1 MEAINEIKV
10 IEENR
15 PDKKRVQNKLEK
27 LSIYLGK
34 NWVRKSDKNKLKGW
48 AKYGLTLY
56 YTGLLLWEHLSYLLP
71 SGGPDGEL
79 AASLRY
85 INQRYTMPDEKGR
98 ALLTDIGTEELGQKS
113 YQLWE

>member
-34 NWVRKSDKNKLKGW
+34 NWVRKSDKNKLKG
-48 AKYGLTLY
+48 
-56 YTGLLLWEHLSYLLP
+56 
-71 SGGPDGEL
+71 
-79 AASLRY
+79 
-85 INQRYTMPDEKGR
+85 
-98 ALLTDIGTEELGQKS
+98 
-113 YQLWE
+113 